1 MHVIRLPWLRG
12 AAAALALLLA
22 AGAQAQAKLPRP
34 AASAST
40 GANASSGTGLRPSIQ
55 VAPSMAEPAP
65 APAAAPASAAS
76 AAQAGP
82 TSEQELAAS
91 AAAAGWLTLLD
102 RRDWGRAW
110 ETSAGMFR
118 GSVPLDKWM
127 DGIPKVR
134 GDVGAMVE
142 RTPSNVVS
150 KTDLPG
156 KPKGEYVTV
165 LFVTKFDNRSVEEVV
180 TTVREADGRW
190 RVTGYSAR

>member
-1 MHVIRLPWLRG
+1 MHVNRRSWSRG
-12 AAAALALLLA
+12 ALAALALLLA
-22 AGAQAQAKLPRP
+22 AGAQAQAKPTRP
-34 AASAST
+34 AASASA
-40 GANASSGTGLRPSIQ
+40 GPGASSGTGLRPSIQ
-55 VAPSMAEPAP
+55 VAPSVAEPAP
-65 APAAAPASAAS
+65 APAAAPSAAAS
-76 AAQAGP
+76 AQAGP
-82 TSEQELAAS
+82 TSEQEQAAS

-118 GSVPLDKWM
+118 NSVPLDKWM